1 MGIGYA
7 SAQSKVYEQAKEI
20 DSISAERDDLES
32 QLNDRQAKQAA
43 DRAAADRIEAE
54 REQKEREAAERQAA
68 EEKAAADR
76 AAADQAA
83 AEKAAADQA
92 AADAAA
98 EAARNTIGGSGIY
111 EIGAEKNPGTYRTS
125 GPTPG
130 RSSCY
135 YAVLSSP
142 TGSGIDNI
150 IDNNNIGGPGIVNL
164 AAGQFFETTGC
175 EDWTRS

>member
-7 SAQSKVYEQAKEI
+7 SAQSKVDEQAKEI

-83 AEKAAADQA
+83 A
-92 AADAAA
+92 ADAAA

-150 IDNNNIGGPGIVNL
+150 IDNTNLGGPGIVNL